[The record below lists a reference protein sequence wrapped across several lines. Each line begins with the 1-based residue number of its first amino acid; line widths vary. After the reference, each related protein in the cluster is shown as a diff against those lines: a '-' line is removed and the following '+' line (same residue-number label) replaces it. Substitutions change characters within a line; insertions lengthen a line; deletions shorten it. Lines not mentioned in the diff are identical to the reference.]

1 MHEAHPLSAKAGHWG
16 QSPGKAEDG
25 RWANGPERV
34 SQETYKAALLC
45 IWAGLCGYAKKD
57 AARNCRVIFFI
68 AFIKESIYMKKK
80 FLPIVGLALAAAL
93 LFGLWYTTKPKVRTG
108 SKALTVEVI
117 HGNGESRAFDF
128 RTDAQTLADALVEQA
143 IVEDNQGAYGLYI
156 LTADSETVNEA
167 NQEWWCITK
176 GGESLMTGA
185 SETVI
190 ADGEHYE
197 LTFTVGYDF

>member
-1 MHEAHPLSAKAGHWG
+1 
-16 QSPGKAEDG
+16 
-25 RWANGPERV
+25 
-34 SQETYKAALLC
+34 
-45 IWAGLCGYAKKD
+45 
-57 AARNCRVIFFI
+57 
-68 AFIKESIYMKKK
+68 MKKK
-80 FLPIVGLALAAAL
+80 LMPILCLVLAAAL
-93 LFGLWYTTKPKVRTG
+93 LFGLWYTGKPEAQTG

-117 HGNGESRAFDF
+117 HGSGDARTFDF
-128 RTDAQTLADALVEQA
+128 RTDAQTLADALVEQE